1 MVERLSRKLAVIVHA
16 DVIGSTTLVQRNEVI
31 AHARIQ
37 DAFHRFSA
45 VINRYG
51 GTAHELRG
59 DALVAEFARASD
71 AVSAALAFQAD
82 NEEYNRTL
90 RDDIQPALRVGISMG
105 EVVIADGMM
114 TGTWVV
120 LAQRLEQLAAP
131 GGIVV
136 QGSVSETVPSRFPID
151 FESLGEK
158 KLKGIEQSVRAFIAR
173 LKPDEQV
180 PDSETNAA
188 IRKFWTDDAHEL
200 PTLELPDKPSIA
212 VLPFANMSG
221 DPDQEYFADGITE
234 DIITALSKFRWF
246 FVIARNSSFVF
257 KGQTVDLRQVGRE
270 LGVRYVLEGSVRK
283 AANRVRISAQ
293 LIDAET
299 GSHVWAERYDR
310 SLEDIF
316 ELQDE
321 ITATIA
327 AAIEPELAGSER
339 KRALRKPTE
348 HLGAFDL
355 LQRGAALLW
364 QHDRT
369 SLLGGLDTIRQAVA
383 LDPRFGEAYGYLA
396 FGAFLLLVYE
406 WADEPGVVLQQGIAA
421 AGRATA
427 IEHQDYFAYHA
438 LGRLNT
444 IARDHRAA
452 IRALESCVNLNPNFA
467 LGYVGL
473 AEAHV
478 YAGSPEA
485 AIGYTDRAIRLSPRD
500 PMLWDMLHYKASAY
514 IRLDD
519 FDRAI
524 EIFEQV
530 CEFPTAQYVSSA
542 TLAALHSLQGR
553 EAEAQKALERARRL
567 EPRLSIMLMKKIY
580 GVTDERPGSRT
591 QRLLDALRAAGLS
604 EG

>member
-82 NEEYNRTL
+82 NEEHNQTL
-90 RDDIQPALRVGISMG
+90 RDDIQPVLRVGISMG
-105 EVVIADGMM
+105 EVVIADGTM
-114 TGTWVV
+114 TGTGVV

-299 GSHVWAERYDR
+299 GSHV
-310 SLEDIF
+310 
-316 ELQDE
+316 
-321 ITATIA
+321 
-327 AAIEPELAGSER
+327 G
-339 KRALRKPTE
+339 RALRP
-348 HLGAFDL
+348 
-355 LQRGAALLW
+355 QP
-364 QHDRT
+364 
-369 SLLGGLDTIRQAVA
+369 GGHI
-383 LDPRFGEAYGYLA
+383 
-396 FGAFLLLVYE
+396 
-406 WADEPGVVLQQGIAA
+406 
-421 AGRATA
+421 
-427 IEHQDYFAYHA
+427 
-438 LGRLNT
+438 
-444 IARDHRAA
+444 
-452 IRALESCVNLNPNFA
+452 
-467 LGYVGL
+467 
-473 AEAHV
+473 
-478 YAGSPEA
+478 
-485 AIGYTDRAIRLSPRD
+485 
-500 PMLWDMLHYKASAY
+500 
-514 IRLDD
+514 
-519 FDRAI
+519 
-524 EIFEQV
+524 
-530 CEFPTAQYVSSA
+530 
-542 TLAALHSLQGR
+542 
-553 EAEAQKALERARRL
+553 
-567 EPRLSIMLMKKIY
+567 
-580 GVTDERPGSRT
+580 
-591 QRLLDALRAAGLS
+591 RAAGQDHHNYS
-604 EG
+604 RGDRARACRIGTQARSAKTN